1 MSPFRPIFVVGLGL
15 LAVAISACS
24 TGGAAVPDE
33 VRGWERAELYSHRD
47 VVEYD
52 RVAVG
57 SNGQLAAWLTRS
69 RGVTDLLSVS
79 AWGPSD
85 RTEHQELD
93 LPEGVTGQ
101 ELIPAAIAVDNVGWT
116 AVAEVRPKGDLTTDV
131 AVWSGASRTSEVPT
145 TLELPDGQVVSR
157 TLAAGRSRTT
167 AAVLALT
174 GVASPGAKGLPE
186 ASRLILWT
194 ATIDR
199 NGTTTGAWKRTEP
212 DLGTRLPL
220 NTAAIV
226 GAGANGLVLA
236 GTTRDGDAKLWTSAD
251 GNAWKPQEGT
261 LPKGMAE
268 LELLAPLVDGSALV
282 AWADQGRAQEAKVW
296 RFDDGKLTDL
306 GTIAG
311 AEGQSLDLKSA
322 ATVDDRLVVAG
333 STVQNDTWR
342 PFVHARNDDGEWIAS
357 DQADLVGQLDWSI
370 EAIAAQGD
378 DRLGA
383 VMVSTPF
390 HIDVSTWTWRRP
402 TDAKS

>member
-1 MSPFRPIFVVGLGL
+1 MSPFRPLVVVGLGL
-15 LAVAISACS
+15 LAVACS
-24 TGGAAVPDE
+24 GGDSAVPEE
-33 VRGWERAELYSHRD
+33 VRGWSRSALHSHRD

-69 RGVTDLLSVS
+69 RGVTELLSVS
-79 AWGPSD
+79 EWGPSD
-85 RTEHQELD
+85 RMEQHELD

-101 ELIPAAIAVDNVGWT
+101 ELVPAAIAVDNVGWT
-116 AVAEVRPKGDLTTDV
+116 AVAEVRRKGELTTDL
-131 AVWSGASRTSEVPT
+131 AVWSGAPRTSEV
-145 TLELPDGQVVSR
+145 LELPKGQVVSR

-174 GVASPGAKGLPE
+174 GVASPEAESLPE

-194 ATIDR
+194 RTQ
-199 NGTTTGAWKRTEP
+199 GEWKRTEP

-220 NTAAIV
+220 KTAGIV

-236 GTTRDGDAKLWTSAD
+236 GTTRDGEAKLWTSAD
-251 GNAWKPQEGT
+251 GQAWKPFEGT
-261 LPKGMAE
+261 LPNGMAE
-268 LELLAPLVDGSALV
+268 LELLAPLIDGSALV
-282 AWADQGRAQEAKVW
+282 AWADQGFAQQAQVW
-296 RFDDGKLTDL
+296 RFDKGKLTDQ
-306 GTIAG
+306 GTVAG
-311 AEGQSLDLKSA
+311 TEGQSLDLKSA
-322 ATVDDRLVVAG
+322 TTVDDRLVVAG

-378 DRLGA
+378 DRMGA
-383 VMVSTPF
+383 VMTSTPF
-390 HIDVSTWTWRRP
+390 HIDVATWTWRRP